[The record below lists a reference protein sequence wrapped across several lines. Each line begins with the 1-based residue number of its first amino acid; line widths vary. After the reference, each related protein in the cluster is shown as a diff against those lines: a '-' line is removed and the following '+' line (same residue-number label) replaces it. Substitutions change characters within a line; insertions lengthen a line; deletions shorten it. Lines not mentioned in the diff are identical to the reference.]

1 MKVETHPVVS
11 VKKASALYLRGGPR
25 PAEAVPAKTISIT
38 DTASVIARRDLFI
51 PYLSVVS
58 NPLGSVQGDPL
69 DRPRAVIVPPGGA
82 DVNVVW
88 SFAGC
93 RTLAP
98 PFCAHFR

>member
-1 MKVETHPVVS
+1 MKVKAHPVVS
-11 VKKASALYLRGGPR
+11 VKKASALYLRGRPR

-69 DRPRAVIVPPGGA
+69 DRPRAVIVPPRRGGCQRR
-82 DVNVVW
+82 VVVRW
-88 SFAGC
+88 I
-93 RTLAP
+93 TLAP